1 MKFDI
6 PVIYDNE
13 YIDFINF
20 NQENIHSV
28 YFSLPTG
35 RVSDARILS
44 NEINIA
50 NFSMFLNLIP
60 KHIKKY
66 ITLNGRYTPIDLYS
80 SINIKNTISNLK
92 ILYESNN
99 LTGLIFVDFYYISLL
114 VKTDPQFINQL
125 ELIPSIN
132 CYIDSIEKFYTYIK
146 YTSILSI
153 VRPSKVILDRS
164 LNRNIKKLESIVK
177 DIKLYDSNLKVEI
190 LANEGCIYQCPFKI
204 NHDIC
209 ISLVNDKSIGGI
221 IYLNGK
227 LANNDFEFQTINQ
240 KYGCIN
246 YLNHN
251 PSDILKSPF
260 IRPEDI
266 YNYNFIDII
275 KLSGKVRPFTY
286 LQNSFIAYN
295 SGKYDKNLLD
305 LLDSVSIFN
314 EKYYMFND
322 QFPKDFFERTTS
334 CNKNCQSC
342 KYCDKVFEKVIQY
355 LK

>member
-6 PVIYDNE
+6 PVVYDNE
-13 YIDFINF
+13 YIEFINS

-28 YFSLPTG
+28 YFSMPVG

-44 NEINIA
+44 NEINIV
-50 NFSMFLNLIP
+50 NFNIFLNHIP
-60 KHIKKY
+60 RHIKKY
-66 ITLNGRYTPIDLYS
+66 VTLNGRYTPIDLYS
-80 SINIKNTISNLK
+80 NNNIQNTILNLK
-92 ILYESNN
+92 ILYESGN
-99 LTGLIFVDFYYISLL
+99 LSGLIFVDFYYILL
-114 VKTDPQFINQL
+114 LSRIDPEFINQL

-132 CYIDSIEKFYTYIK
+132 CYIDSIEKFHTYMK
-146 YTSILSI
+146 YISPLSI
-153 VRPSKVILDRS
+153 TRPSKIILDRS
-164 LNRNIKKLESIVK
+164 LNRNIKKLESIVVG
-177 DIKLYDSNLKVEI
+177 IKSYDPDLKIEI
-190 LANEGCIYQCPFKI
+190 LANEGCMYQCPFKI

-209 ISLVNDKSIGGI
+209 ISLVNDRSVGGI

-227 LANNDFEFQTINQ
+227 LTNNDFDFQNINQ
-240 KYGCIN
+240 NYGCLN
-246 YLNHN
+246 YLTYN
-251 PSDILKSPF
+251 PVDILKSPF

-266 YNYNFIDII
+266 SKYPFVDII
-275 KLSGKVRPFTY
+275 KLSGKVRPFNY
-286 LQNSFIAYN
+286 LQKSFTAYN